1 MVTFSLRKGIV
12 LPAMRGFIN
21 KSPEH
26 SQALDRVR
34 DLVRE
39 QFKLSGENAI
49 LVSELEC
56 ALPGCPP
63 LETII
68 AFWCEERRHRFKIFK
83 PVAEVVPDD
92 LPPYWLRGSFVVPE
106 DWECGCC

>member
-1 MVTFSLRKGIV
+1 MTFSRSAGIV

-26 SQALDRVR
+26 SHAVEIVR
-34 DLVRE
+34 GWVRTN
-39 QFKLSGENAI
+39 FRLPDDSAI
-49 LVSELEC
+49 LVAELEC

-63 LETII
+63 LETVI
-68 AFWCEERRHRFKIFK
+68 AFWSEERRHHFKIFK
-83 PVAEVVPDD
+83 PVAEVVPED
-92 LPPYWLRGSFVVPE
+92 LPPYWLRGAFVVPE